1 MSVEPRL
8 AAIVSANR
16 KKQVEFAIKLCR
28 QQLRLCDMRHEQDHA
43 RILARLEANLLKQKE
58 LEC

>member
-1 MSVEPRL
+1 MIVEPRL
-8 AAIVSANR
+8 EKVISANR

-28 QQLRLCDMRHEQDHA
+28 QQLLLCGMRYEQDHA

-58 LEC
+58 LE